1 MADLLADRAVS
12 TDSPIFRANMER
24 IIKRR
29 AKEMDTEQSKGYS
42 AFKNSSFRGR
52 SFITDGDSLT
62 YTHSALYRFMDMK
75 KLRYPGT
82 DTQYRRKKVYAFH
95 NRIVMGHYNGM
106 MKELTYGAAEEV
118 TADLKSKFDNLTIG
132 K

>member
-1 MADLLADRAVS
+1 MADLLADRS
-12 TDSPIFRANMER
+12 GSDSPIFRANMER

-29 AKEMDTEQSKGYS
+29 AGEMDAEQSKGYS

-52 SFITDGDSLT
+52 SFVTDGDSLI
-62 YTHSALYRFMDMK
+62 YTQSALYRFVDMK

-95 NRIVMGHYNGM
+95 NRIVMGQYNGL
-106 MKELTYGAAEEV
+106 MKELTYGAADEV
-118 TADLKSKFDNLTIG
+118 KADLISKFDNVTLG

>member
-1 MADLLADRAVS
+1 MADLLADRS
-12 TDSPIFRANMER
+12 GSDSPIFRANMER

-29 AKEMDTEQSKGYS
+29 AGEMDAEQSKGYS

-62 YTHSALYRFMDMK
+62 YTQSALYRFVDMK

-95 NRIVMGHYNGM
+95 NRIVMGQYNGL
-106 MKELTYGAAEEV
+106 MKELTYGAADEV
-118 TADLKSKFDNLTIG
+118 KADLISKFDNVTLG